1 MGIFIKH
8 ILRNLEE
15 NIGRTLLILFTL
27 FGVGLIVSLCVTFIY
42 AEKDYIKLM
51 TRNETPFDYMIT
63 TNDLDKEI
71 NYEKLQQFSSD
82 ISYLGFAK
90 MDNGYIFVNDEYKQ
104 ISLSNFDFDNAKKFN
119 FIDNKDFKLLDNEII
134 IDKTIA
140 VKSKIKKGNTIRYF
154 NSEGKSFDLIVKYF
168 SNNSLSA
175 GGSFIIANENTYK
188 KIMDSENLKYDFFV
202 GIYEGNEDI
211 ETFNKNLYNSED
223 EYGISIQYFNFNNL
237 INANIN
243 RILKVTVVILIIAL
257 VIVYFVLNSIV
268 KIIMNER
275 IPVVGS
281 FRSVGA
287 SNKKMTILLLCE
299 MGIYGLLGGLLGSLV
314 STKFTGSIFRILYDM
329 ENLVSDGNATS
340 SIGSIELSMILFTT
354 LLLIAFQISLSIHEI
369 LSFNNISIKEC
380 IFGKNEGK
388 YKRSFGKMLLGIFF
402 LIIGCG
408 TLLFTYRMNYT
419 FGVIALFSIFIS
431 LALLLPI
438 LSKLIGKIINK
449 GENPVLTMAFHT
461 VNENKLQVSTNIII
475 AVLTSVSIVAISFLN
490 YYVNSNNEEM
500 NYVKSNIYVASQD
513 ESLGTASE
521 ILALDNVK
529 NVSTIYTGK
538 LEYDEIEIAN
548 NKLNAQNSEIINL
561 IYSDNV
567 NNLKEATN
575 AISTDYNT
583 WKNLKNDEVIIS
595 EYYKK
600 KYNIKLND
608 IIKIKL
614 TTKEKTFSY
623 DVVYDL
629 KVVGFA
635 DADTDR
641 IAYNFIIVPERMFF
655 FEILS
660 ISQDYFI
667 NLHDE
672 SKLNETQKEIKKY
685 ITYDYAEIYSQKEYK
700 DYLTT
705 AVNLTKGM
713 IYALIG
719 VIVAIGLVGI
729 INNQTVSFLEQ
740 SKHLAILYSTCMSR
754 KQLSKLLLKELVIS
768 YSISAFISIFFA
780 LVLSYL
786 FIYTVDALGF
796 YIPLKF
802 NIFWTFLLLLII
814 GFIMMIIYLVM
825 KMKVK
830 NLNIVEELKYE

>member
-1 MGIFIKH
+1 MSIFLKH

-42 AEKDYIKLM
+42 AEKDYIKLIS
-51 TRNETPFDYMIT
+51 RSEIPFDYMIM
-63 TNDLDKEI
+63 TNNLDKEI

-90 MDNGYIFVNDEYKQ
+90 MDNGYLFVNDEYKQ

-175 GGSFIIANENTYK
+175 SGSFIIANENTYK
-188 KIMDSENLKYDFFV
+188 NIVDSENIKYDFFV

-211 ETFNKNLYNSED
+211 EIFNKNIYNSED
-223 EYGISIQYFNFNNL
+223 EYGITIQYFNFNNL

-243 RILKVTVVILIIAL
+243 RILKVTAVILVIAL

-287 SNKKMTILLLCE
+287 SNKRMTILLLCE

-314 STKFTGSIFRILYDM
+314 STKFTGTVFRLLYDM

-340 SIGSIELSMILFTT
+340 SIGSIELSMIFFTT
-354 LLLIAFQISLSIHEI
+354 LLLIAFQISLSIYEI

-380 IFGKNEGK
+380 IFGKNESK
-388 YKRSFGKMLLGIFF
+388 YKSSFGKMLLGIFF

-431 LALLLPI
+431 LALLLPL

-449 GENPVLTMAFHT
+449 CENPVLTMAFHT

-490 YYVNSNNEEM
+490 YYVNSNNEKM

-529 NVSTIYTGK
+529 NVSAIYTGQ

-548 NKLNAQNSEIINL
+548 NKLNSQNSESINL

-567 NNLKEATN
+567 DSLKEATN
-575 AISTDYNT
+575 AISVDYNT
-583 WKNLKNDEVIIS
+583 WKDLKNDEVIIS
-595 EYYKK
+595 KYYKK

-635 DADTDR
+635 DTDR
-641 IAYNFIIVPERMFF
+641 IAYNSIIVPERMFS
-655 FEILS
+655 FEISS
-660 ISQDYFI
+660 ISEDYFI

-685 ITYDYAEIYSQKEYK
+685 ITYNYAEIYSQKKYK
-700 DYLTT
+700 DYLTAT
-705 AVNLTKGM
+705 VKTTKVM

-754 KQLSKLLLKELVIS
+754 KQLSKLLLKEIIIS

-786 FIYTVDALGF
+786 FIYTVDALGY

-802 NIFWTFLLLLII
+802 NILWTILLLLII

-825 KMKVK
+825 KKKVK